1 MTEKERFFCVLHGE
15 QTDRPPCI
23 CPGGMMNMI
32 TEEVMDRCGVSWPE
46 AHTEAEQMAALALAN
61 YENGC
66 FENVGVPFCMTA
78 EAEAVFQVS
87 GGLKNEFFVWWRRQD
102 NNQG

>member
-1 MTEKERFFCVLHGE
+1 MLSAIVGAERNTRILRYILVIMLWYTAERLVVSNLLRQMLH
-15 QTDRPPCI
+15 
-23 CPGGMMNMI
+23 
-32 TEEVMDRCGVSWPE
+32 
-46 AHTEAEQMAALALAN
+46 A
-61 YENGC
+61 
-66 FENVGVPFCMTA
+66 FMTA